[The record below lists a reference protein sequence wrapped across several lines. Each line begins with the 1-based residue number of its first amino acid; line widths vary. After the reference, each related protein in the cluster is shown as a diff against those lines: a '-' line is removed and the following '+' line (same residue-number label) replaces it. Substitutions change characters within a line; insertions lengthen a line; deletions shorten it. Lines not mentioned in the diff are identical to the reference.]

1 MTPLPENCSVGILLT
16 PRTNQST
23 RAWAGCPHYRNAYL
37 RILLLLC
44 VSVSLWCISSA
55 RAADDFESKL
65 DLTDV
70 RLMAVQSDQTLKTF
84 DTYARDLLFQVS
96 GNKAVALKQMSAP
109 FAVLDMAFRPQAY
122 VNQNLIYIR
131 NIPFRSDDLG
141 ELTFIDKAEK
151 ERIKKEGT
159 ISLNFWIDPRM
170 RDAMERL
177 MSTATVK
184 ANAIRQ
190 IDGAASQLA
199 QLLGVPDNNRPLYN
213 LAILP
218 PTEAPDANSKPWI
231 TAQTLFDAAAKA
243 QQSQSSGAAAP
254 TNFAGYSIAITQG
267 VLEGLEQARDGWT
280 AQDPA
285 KVHEAFAKL
294 TSAVEQANPSI
305 YPSLTKRKF
314 ELFYNKLFRLTLP
327 GAMLYFVG
335 FVLFLLAWKT
345 EGKWLYRSAVG
356 FTLAGWLVHASGIG
370 IRWWLVSSS
379 VGGWFAAIPIK
390 NEFESVLMSAFF
402 GVTVALL
409 LERWKRIGIFGAAAA
424 CVGMLSLV
432 AIFSAP
438 YVTGRDIGGEIHQNA
453 GILMTYWLYVHVTL
467 VTASYALIG
476 MTFVM
481 GVWYVVQYFKDS
493 DALVLKT
500 IDDCNLI
507 MLQLAFWILGTGIM
521 CGAMWADVS
530 WGRPWG
536 WDPKE
541 TFALVTWI
549 VYLIIIHVRFVTS
562 GRTRALTTGI
572 LSIVGFGVM
581 LFNWIGVNF
590 FLVGLHSYA

>member
-1 MTPLPENCSVGILLT
+1 MTLDMNRLFGRAAGVVICVLLT
-16 PRTNQST
+16 VLSGSR
-23 RAWAGCPHYRNAYL
+23 
-37 RILLLLC
+37 
-44 VSVSLWCISSA
+44 V
-55 RAADDFESKL
+55 RAADDFESQVNLK
-65 DLTDV
+65 DV

-84 DTYARDLLFQVS
+84 DTFARDTLFQIT
-96 GNKAVALKQMSAP
+96 GNKAVSLKGKSAP
-109 FAVLDMAFRPQAY
+109 FVVLDMAFRPEAY
-122 VNQNLIYIR
+122 ENANILYIR
-131 NIPFRSDDLG
+131 NIPFRTDFEDLAM
-141 ELTFIDKAEK
+141 IDSAEK

-159 ISLNFWIDPRM
+159 VSLAFWLDPHV
-170 RDAMERL
+170 RDAMARI
-177 MSTATVK
+177 MSQATVK
-184 ANAIRQ
+184 ATAIRQ
-190 IDGAASQLA
+190 IDGEASALA
-199 QLLGVPDNNRPLYN
+199 QLLGTNNSPPLAN
-213 LAILP
+213 VAILP
-218 PTEAPDANSKPWI
+218 PLDAADANAKPWA
-231 TAQTLFDAAAKA
+231 TPGMLFNAAAQA
-243 QQSQSSGAAAP
+243 QAAAATQP
-254 TNFAGYSIAITQG
+254 TSFAGYSVATTQG
-267 VLEGLEQARDGWT
+267 VMENLKLASDAWR
-280 AQDPA
+280 AQDAA
-285 KVHEAFAKL
+285 KVQTAFAQL
-294 TSAVEQANPSI
+294 AAAVEQANPAI

-314 ELFYNKLFRLTLP
+314 ELLYNSLFRLTLP

-345 EGKWLYRSAVG
+345 EGTWFYRTAAA
-356 FTLAGWLVHASGIG
+356 FTIAGWLVHVSGIA
-370 IRWWLVSSS
+370 IRWWLVSKN
-379 VGGWFAAIPIK
+379 VGNWFEAIPIK
-390 NEFESVLMSAFF
+390 NQFESVLMSAFF
-402 GVTVALL
+402 GVTVALI
-409 LERWKRIGIFGAAAA
+409 LERWKRVGIFGAAAA

-438 YVTGRDIGGEIHQNA
+438 YVTGRDIGGEIKQNA

-481 GVWYVVQYFKDS
+481 GVWYVVQYLKNS
-493 DALVLKT
+493 DAEVLKT
-500 IDDCNLI
+500 IDDCNLV
-507 MLQLAFWILGTGIM
+507 MLQLAFWILGTGII
-521 CGAMWADVS
+521 CGALWADVS

>member
-1 MTPLPENCSVGILLT
+1 MNRLFGRAAGVVICVLLT
-16 PRTNQST
+16 VLSGSR
-23 RAWAGCPHYRNAYL
+23 
-37 RILLLLC
+37 
-44 VSVSLWCISSA
+44 V
-55 RAADDFESKL
+55 RAADDFESQVNLK
-65 DLTDV
+65 DV

-84 DTYARDLLFQVS
+84 DTFARDTLFQIT
-96 GNKAVALKQMSAP
+96 GNKAVSLKGKSAP
-109 FAVLDMAFRPQAY
+109 FVVLDMAFRPEAY
-122 VNQNLIYIR
+122 ENANILYIR
-131 NIPFRSDDLG
+131 NIPFRTDFEDLAM
-141 ELTFIDKAEK
+141 IDSAEK

-159 ISLNFWIDPRM
+159 VSLAFWLDPHV
-170 RDAMERL
+170 RDAMARI
-177 MSTATVK
+177 MSQATVK
-184 ANAIRQ
+184 ATAIRQ
-190 IDGAASQLA
+190 IDGEASALA
-199 QLLGVPDNNRPLYN
+199 QLLGTNNSPPLAN
-213 LAILP
+213 VAILP
-218 PTEAPDANSKPWI
+218 PLDAADANAKPWA
-231 TAQTLFDAAAKA
+231 TPGMLFNAAAQA
-243 QQSQSSGAAAP
+243 QAAATTQP
-254 TNFAGYSIAITQG
+254 TSFAGYSVATTQG
-267 VLEGLEQARDGWT
+267 VMENLKLASDAWR
-280 AQDPA
+280 AQDAA
-285 KVHEAFAKL
+285 KVQTAFAQL
-294 TSAVEQANPSI
+294 AAAVEQANPAI

-314 ELFYNKLFRLTLP
+314 ELLYNSLFRLTLP

-345 EGKWLYRSAVG
+345 EGTWFYRTAAA
-356 FTLAGWLVHASGIG
+356 FTIAGWLVHVSGIA
-370 IRWWLVSSS
+370 IRWWLVSKN
-379 VGGWFAAIPIK
+379 VGNWFEAIPIK
-390 NEFESVLMSAFF
+390 NQFESVLMSAFF
-402 GVTVALL
+402 GVTVALI
-409 LERWKRIGIFGAAAA
+409 LERWKRVGIFGAAAA

-438 YVTGRDIGGEIHQNA
+438 YVTGRDIGGEIKQNA

-481 GVWYVVQYFKDS
+481 GVWYVVQYLKNS
-493 DALVLKT
+493 DAEVLKT
-500 IDDCNLI
+500 IDDCNLV
-507 MLQLAFWILGTGIM
+507 MLQLAFWILGTGII
-521 CGAMWADVS
+521 CGALLADVS